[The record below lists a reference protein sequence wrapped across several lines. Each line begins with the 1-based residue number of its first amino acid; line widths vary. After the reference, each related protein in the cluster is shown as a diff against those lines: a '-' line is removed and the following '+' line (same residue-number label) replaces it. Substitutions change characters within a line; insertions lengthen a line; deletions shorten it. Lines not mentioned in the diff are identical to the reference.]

1 MAGAISDPESACRH
15 GIAVFTPAVP
25 TSGSRTPQIM
35 TDLLITNGT
44 VVTQNADRQLVSGGA
59 VAVTGDRIS
68 AIGPAERLENETT
81 PDRVIDADGGA
92 IVPGLINAHTH
103 VSDILLRGSFDQDR
117 GLYDWL
123 FNVKQAALFEMGPEE
138 YETAARLYCIEA
150 IRSGTTTFVE
160 NDTALDWNDLEPTRR
175 KLDVYDRMGVRN
187 IYGAGIRDLPVD
199 AGFQRMFDEITARD
213 AESTHPGP
221 DTLVVDTERALNDVE
236 SLIEAH
242 HAPEE
247 GQSVW
252 PAPATLATTT
262 SDALSGSYRLA
273 EEYDVMTT
281 AHVAEAEA
289 EVSERGALSSIE
301 YLRNVGYLGDRAL
314 LGHCVQTNER
324 DVRLLAQTNTPVVHN
339 FRANMRIATGFAP
352 VTSMLARDVTV
363 GIGTDNSILNDTIN
377 PLSDAGAVATAHKGY
392 RRDSGVVSAQQAFD
406 MVTCDAAEAIG
417 RAGDLGSIEPGKQ
430 ADIAIVDLDRPHLT
444 PSPEP
449 VHALVYGASGS
460 EVRTV
465 LCAGTVLLE
474 DRELLAL
481 DGSLNSFLAEATA
494 TADHLVDRAN
504 IT

>member
-1 MAGAISDPESACRH
+1 
-15 GIAVFTPAVP
+15 
-25 TSGSRTPQIM
+25 M
-35 TDLLITNGT
+35 TDLLITNGI
-44 VVTQNADRQLVSGGA
+44 VVTQNADRHLIPDGA

-68 AIGPAERLENETT
+68 AVGTAESLEDETT
-81 PDRVIDADGGA
+81 PDRVIDAEGGA

-123 FNVKQAALFEMGPEE
+123 FNVKQAALFEMDPDD
-138 YETAARLYCIEA
+138 YATAARLYCVEA

-160 NDTALDWNDLEPTRR
+160 NDTALDWSDLEPTRR
-175 KLDVYDRMGVRN
+175 KLDVYDEMGVRN
-187 IYGAGIRDLPVD
+187 VYGAGIRDRPVD
-199 AGFQRMFDEITARD
+199 EGFQRMFDEIASRD
-213 AESTHPGP
+213 AGSTHPGP
-221 DTLVVDTERALNDVE
+221 DALVVDTEAALDDVE
-236 SLIEAH
+236 SLIETH

-262 SDALSGSYRLA
+262 PAALRGSYRLA

-301 YLRNVGYLGDRAL
+301 YLRNVGYLGERAL

-392 RRDSGVVSAQQAFD
+392 HRDSGVVSAQQAFD
-406 MVTCDAAEAIG
+406 MVTRDAAAAIG
-417 RAGDLGSIEPGKQ
+417 RADDLGSIETGKQ
-430 ADIAIVDLDRPHLT
+430 ADIAVVDLDRPHLT
-444 PSPEP
+444 PSPDP
-449 VHALVYGASGS
+449 VHALVYGASGA
-460 EVRTV
+460 EVETV
-465 LCAGTVLLE
+465 LCGGTVLLE
-474 DRELLAL
+474 DREVQTL
-481 DGSLNSFLAEATA
+481 DEPLQSVLETA
-494 TADHLVDRAN
+494 TSTAEQLVDRAN
-504 IT
+504 IA